1 MIKLRAVVVLT
12 LVLSF
17 VTGCYPAGIS
27 ITDEDRAVP
36 ECSAVKSVTV
46 ESLDDADEAVCD
58 LDGIDVIFPD
68 GFARAAP
75 QLGTSGGSGSSVS
88 DPEVDEVITYSLWNV
103 GLDGVVAARTNFDG
117 SQTEWWG
124 TVQGI
129 SRVQQAFGDPA
140 PIYQRRQSRSNQGNG
155 RRSHLNLPFL
165 IEVTPSTVSSSEDSA
180 G

>member
-36 ECSAVKSVTV
+36 ECSAVESVTV

-68 GFARAAP
+68 GFTRAAP
-75 QLGTSGGSGSSVS
+75 QLGTSGASGSSVS
-88 DPEVDEVITYSLWNV
+88 DPEVDEVIT
-103 GLDGVVAARTNFDG
+103 
-117 SQTEWWG
+117 
-124 TVQGI
+124 
-129 SRVQQAFGDPA
+129 
-140 PIYQRRQSRSNQGNG
+140 
-155 RRSHLNLPFL
+155 
-165 IEVTPSTVSSSEDSA
+165 
-180 G
+180 